1 MKRREAWRLMEKED
15 LIEGNIEGG
24 RLTLKLT
31 ERVIKEGG
39 PKYTCHCDWESSRR
53 RRGEFECQARCR

>member
-1 MKRREAWRLMEKED
+1 MEEEMKRRVAWRLMEKED

-39 PKYTCHCDWESSRR
+39 PKYTCHCDWESST
-53 RRGEFECQARCR
+53 RGSES